1 MSPQQRFLLLLIVV
15 GALATVLGLVSKR
28 ASLLPY
34 PVVLAAAGV
43 VIGLLPGGQLTHIG
57 ADVILLAFVPGLV
70 FEAALTLDLPELR
83 RRLLPIGLLA
93 SAGVALTV
101 VLIGTL
107 THLILG
113 LSWASGVLLGAI
125 LATTDPIAVVTLMRR
140 MNAPAGLSAIL
151 EGESLFNDGTGV
163 AVFTAVLATI
173 LSGAPSVGDATL
185 RFLEITLGG
194 TAIGL
199 AVGFLGLLLLRFAAD
214 APLEILATL
223 VIAYGSYL
231 AADVVHASGIVAV
244 VVAGIVVARYGSAIG
259 RLHGPQ
265 LLGFWSLLAFVLN
278 AVLFILVGAALPA
291 WRLVPVLG
299 FVVVVF
305 LIMLVTRAVPVY
317 GLLGASALRPPPIPW
332 AWRHLT
338 FWAGLRGAL
347 SVALALS
354 VANIAAVDSRVSV
367 IAYGV
372 VLLSLLVQG
381 GLVSPVTRVLGM
393 GAVPGAGF
401 ARPGTLRGD
410 VPPQAHEAP

>member
-1 MSPQQRFLLLLIVV
+1 MNPQQRFLLLLILV
-15 GALATVLGLVSKR
+15 GAVATVLGLVSRR
-28 ASLLPY
+28 ARLLPY
-34 PVVLAAAGV
+34 PVVLAAAGIAV
-43 VIGLLPGGQLTHIG
+43 GLVPGGSFPTVG
-57 ADVILLAFVPGLV
+57 PDVILLAFVPGLV

-83 RRLLPIGLLA
+83 RRLLPVGLLA
-93 SAGVALTV
+93 TAGVALTV

-113 LSWASGVLLGAI
+113 FSWASGMLLGAI
-125 LATTDPIAVVTLMRR
+125 LAATDPIAVVTLLRR
-140 MNAPAGLSAIL
+140 MNAPKGLAAIL

-173 LSGAPSVGDATL
+173 VSGSPSVGDAGL
-185 RFLEITLGG
+185 RFLEITAGG
-194 TAIGL
+194 TLVGL
-199 AVGFLGLLLLRFAAD
+199 AIGFLGLSLLRFAED

-231 AADVVHASGIVAV
+231 AADLIHASGIVAV
-244 VVAGIVVARYGSAIG
+244 VVAGIVVARYGAGLG

-278 AVLFILVGAALPA
+278 AMLFILVGAAVPA
-291 WRLVPVLG
+291 WKLLPVAG
-299 FVVVVF
+299 IVVVVF
-305 LIMLVTRAVPVY
+305 LIMVITRAVPVY
-317 GLLGASALRPPPIPW
+317 SLLGLSALRPPPIPW

-354 VANIAAVDSRVSV
+354 VAQVGGVDSRVSV
-367 IAYGV
+367 VAFGV

-381 GLVSPVTRVLGM
+381 SLTAPLTHALRIEQ
-393 GAVPGAGF
+393 PG
-401 ARPGTLRGD
+401 
-410 VPPQAHEAP
+410 

>member
-1 MSPQQRFLLLLIVV
+1 LSAQQRFLLLLILI

-28 ASLLPY
+28 ARMVPY

-43 VIGLLPGGQLTHIG
+43 VVGLLPGGQLGHVG
-57 ADVILLAFVPGLV
+57 ADVILLAFVPGLI
-70 FEAALTLDLPELR
+70 FEAALTLDLAELR
-83 RRLLPIGLLA
+83 RRLLPVGLLA
-93 SAGVALTV
+93 TAGVALTV

-113 LSWASGVLLGAI
+113 LSWASGMLLGAI
-125 LATTDPIAVVTLMRR
+125 LAATDPIAVVTLMRQLK
-140 MNAPAGLSAIL
+140 APSGLSAIL

-173 LSGAPSVGDATL
+173 VSGSPSIGDASL
-185 RFLEITLGG
+185 RFLEIAAGG
-194 TAIGL
+194 TVIGL
-199 AVGFLGLLLLRFAAD
+199 GVGFLGLLLLRFAAD

-291 WRLVPVLG
+291 WELLPVVG
-299 FVVVVF
+299 SVVVAF
-305 LIMLVTRAVPVY
+305 LIMLITRAVPVY
-317 GLLGASALRPPPIPW
+317 ALLSASAIKPPPIPW

-354 VANIAAVDSRVSV
+354 VANVPGVDSRVAL

-381 GLVSPVTRVLGM
+381 GLITPVTRALRIEG
-393 GAVPGAGF
+393 VP
-401 ARPGTLRGD
+401 
-410 VPPQAHEAP
+410 

>member
-1 MSPQQRFLLLLIVV
+1 LSPEQRFLLLLILV

-28 ASLLPY
+28 ARLVPY

-43 VIGLLPGGQLTHIG
+43 LIGLLPGGQLGHVG
-57 ADVILLAFVPGLV
+57 ANVILLAFVPGLI

-83 RRLLPIGLLA
+83 RRLVPIGLLA
-93 SAGVALTV
+93 TAGVALTV
-101 VLIGTL
+101 VLIGTS
-107 THLILG
+107 THFILG
-113 LSWASGVLLGAI
+113 LSWANGMLLGAI
-125 LATTDPIAVVTLMRR
+125 LAATDPIAVVTLMRR
-140 MNAPAGLSAIL
+140 MKAPSGLSAIL

-173 LSGAPSVGDATL
+173 LSGAPSIGDATL
-185 RFLEITLGG
+185 RFVEITAGG
-194 TAIGL
+194 TLIGL

-231 AADVVHASGIVAV
+231 AADVLHASGIVAV

-265 LLGFWSLLAFVLN
+265 LLGFWNLLAFVLN
-278 AVLFILVGAALPA
+278 AMLFILVGAALPA
-291 WRLVPVLG
+291 WQLVPVLG
-299 FVVVVF
+299 LVAVTFV
-305 LIMLVTRAVPVY
+305 IMLLTRAIPVY
-317 GLLGASALRPPPIPW
+317 GLLALSAIRPPPIPW
-332 AWRHLT
+332 PWRHLT

-354 VANIAAVDSRVSV
+354 VANRPGVDSRVAL

-381 GLVSPVTRVLGM
+381 GLVVPVTH
-393 GAVPGAGF
+393 A
-401 ARPGTLRGD
+401 LRIE
-410 VPPQAHEAP
+410 EAA